1 MSNRCAFAL
10 RRRLLLAAGTSAL
23 VSVACGG
30 GDDDKDADPPALQ
43 PIDSNRLRATVA
55 DTARDQLV
63 PGVVVLL
70 RTPQGD
76 FTSLYGVN
84 RYRGSTPTSADQH
97 FRVGSVTKT
106 WTSTVILQQVQEG
119 LLQLSDPIGK
129 YIAGVPKGE
138 QITIE
143 QLLLMRSGL
152 FNYSTT
158 VAFNQALDDAPARVW
173 QPEEMLALAFAHEQS
188 FDPGTSYE
196 YSNTNTILLG
206 LVAQQVEHGKPL
218 ADIMR
223 DRLFRPLGLR
233 HTRLPTIED
242 ASLPTPFT
250 YGYQYGSNVQTLH
263 PLPADLQ
270 AAARAGTLAP
280 IDHTNSNISWGWSAG
295 SGISTANDLL
305 IFVRALVGGGLLNP
319 QMQAARLA
327 SVRDIVP
334 PNPELGYGWNLA
346 RFGALY
352 GHTGEIPGYGTFMGH
367 DPANKVT
374 LIVWANLET
383 NLEAGSAASAI
394 ARKLIAQIYPPAP

>member
-1 MSNRCAFAL
+1 MPTRHSL
-10 RRRLLLAAGTSAL
+10 LPRRRLLLAAGTAAF
-23 VSVACGG
+23 VSIACGG
-30 GDDDKDADPPALQ
+30 GDDHPALQ
-43 PIDSNRLRATVA
+43 TIDSGRLQATVVEI
-55 DTARDQLV
+55 AREQLV

-70 RTPQGD
+70 RTPKGD
-76 FTSLYGVN
+76 FTSTYGVN
-84 RYRGSTPTSADQH
+84 SYRGSTPTSADQH
-97 FRVGSVTKT
+97 FHVGSITKT
-106 WTSTVILQQVQEG
+106 WTSTVILQQVQDG
-119 LLQLSDPIGK
+119 LLQLGDPIAK

-152 FNYSTT
+152 SNYSAT

-173 QPEEMLALAFAHEQS
+173 QPEEMLALAFAHQQS

-206 LVAQQVEHGKPL
+206 LVAQKVENGKPL
-218 ADIMR
+218 SDIMR

-233 HTRLPTIED
+233 HTLLPAIDD
-242 ASLPTPFT
+242 AALPAPFT
-250 YGYQYGSNVQTLH
+250 RGYQYGSNVQTLQ
-263 PLPADLQ
+263 PLPDDMQ
-270 AAARAGTLAP
+270 AAARAGTLVP
-280 IDHTNSNISWGWSAG
+280 IDHTNSNTSWGWSAG
-295 SGISTANDLL
+295 SGISTANDL
-305 IFVRALVGGGLLNP
+305 VTYVQALVGGGLLNP

-334 PNPELGYGWNLA
+334 HNPELGYGWNLA

-367 DPANKVT
+367 DPANQVT

-383 NLEAGSAASAI
+383 NLDGESAASAI
-394 ARKLIAQIYPPAP
+394 ARQLIAQIYKPAP